1 MFNMDAIT
9 NKNNKDDVKKWPY
22 RFLMIG
28 SSGSGKTNAL
38 LNLMQENNG
47 NFMEKIFLYAKDLGE
62 PKY

>member
-1 MFNMDAIT
+1 MDAIT
-9 NKNNKDDVKKWPY
+9 NKNNKEDVKKWPY

-47 NFMEKIFLYAKDLGE
+47 NFMGKIFLYAKDLGE